1 MNAQLLTWFQQPLFW
16 VICLLVVAVY
26 LFIRNKIRMDMV
38 ALLVMLLFCLS
49 GILSIQEVL
58 AGFSDPNVILIALL
72 FVVGESLVRTG
83 IAYQVSEWLMKAA
96 KNSETRVLVYLM
108 LAVAGLGSFMSST
121 GVVAI
126 FIPVVLVICQKM
138 NILFTI

>member
-83 IAYQVSEWLMKAA
+83 IAY
-96 KNSETRVLVYLM
+96 
-108 LAVAGLGSFMSST
+108 
-121 GVVAI
+121 
-126 FIPVVLVICQKM
+126 
-138 NILFTI
+138 